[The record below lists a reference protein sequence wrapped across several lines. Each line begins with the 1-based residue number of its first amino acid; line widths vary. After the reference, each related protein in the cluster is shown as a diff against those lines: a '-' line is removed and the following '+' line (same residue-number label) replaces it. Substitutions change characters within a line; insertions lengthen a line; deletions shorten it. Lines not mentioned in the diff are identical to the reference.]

1 MTNFP
6 QMRVTA
12 SEVRN
17 GILSGLASNVLAE
30 LVFYMERVK
39 LERHQILYQPGET
52 MRRVHFIQSGMVIFT
67 KMMRDGRGTMIG
79 FSGVEGMTIPNV
91 LNGLVRTDVECAVHV
106 AGMSLAIDSVVLQRV
121 ASRIPDLSAA
131 LKRYALF
138 MDEQVAQIS
147 GCNRLH
153 ALEQRCA
160 RLLLS
165 IHDNVNAAAFAL
177 TQESIAA
184 ILGAQRPHVSAV
196 AAHFQELK
204 LIQYKHGQICV
215 TDYSGLK
222 SLSCECYEF
231 IGEQMKTM
239 LHPAVRNV
247 P

>member
-6 QMRVTA
+6 QARITA
-12 SEVRN
+12 NEIRN
-17 GILSGLASNVLAE
+17 GILSGFAPNILAE
-30 LVFYMERVK
+30 LAFYMERVK
-39 LERHQILYQPGET
+39 LERHQILYQPGEAT
-52 MRRVHFIQSGMVIFT
+52 RRVHFIQSGMIIFT

-79 FSGVEGMTIPNV
+79 FGGVEGMTIPNV

-106 AGMSLAIDSVVLQRV
+106 GGAALAIDSVILQRV
-121 ASRIPDLSAA
+121 SSRVPDLAAA

-165 IHDNVNAAAFAL
+165 IHDNANAAAFAL

-196 AAHFQELK
+196 AAHLQDLK
-204 LIQYKHGQICV
+204 LIQYKHGQISV
-215 TDYSGLK
+215 TDYSGLRN
-222 SLSCECYEF
+222 LSCECYEF
-231 IGEQMKTM
+231 ISGQMKAM
-239 LHPAVRNV
+239 LRFPNRS
-247 P
+247 PL